1 MAGQNKKKNKT
12 HFNKKKGPTHN
23 RRQAIKIIN
32 WKARSIKAIIS
43 ELKNIITK
51 TDDPQ
56 VICLQETKLKEKQ
69 SEIKMPNYKEIH
81 RQYISEKGSPG
92 LSILIRI

>member
-56 VICLQETKLKEKQ
+56 VTASKRQNSKKNKAKSKCQI
-69 SEIKMPNYKEIH
+69 IKRYTDNVYQRKVA
-81 RQYISEKGSPG
+81 QD
-92 LSILIRI
+92 